1 MSLTRFYDD
10 DARVKKQLEESLNV
24 GLYHLD
30 APGNGLRVPFLEDPQ
45 IRLQKW
51 GANLRTNTVD
61 LESDFR
67 GLNHKLKNDRKEYNK
82 YTPYTT
88 PYVYSNEPAFIDE
101 SRATH
106 PAWTFREKNKDRWF
120 HSFHDVQDKAEIPF
134 INNEST
140 RYLAKEK
147 FIQRVP
153 VVENEEQAEYHL
165 TGKSMCLGG
174 KC

>member
-1 MSLTRFYDD
+1 MASTRFYDD
-10 DARVKKQLEESLNV
+10 DARIKKKLEESLNV

-30 APGNGLRVPFLEDPQ
+30 TPGNGLHVPFMEDPHL
-45 IRLQKW
+45 RLQKW
-51 GANLRTNTVD
+51 GANLRNDTISISND
-61 LESDFR
+61 LL
-67 GLNHKLKNDRKEYNK
+67 GLDRKLKSDKDLYTK
-82 YTPYTT
+82 YTPATSQN
-88 PYVYSNEPAFIDE
+88 VYPVMNPFVDE
-101 SRATH
+101 SRTTH